1 MANVALLMLRS
12 GYHSI
17 ARAMLCSLTCPS
29 QQPAHIIYKFI
40 LKAAERAF
48 DPPVLGD
55 CSDSKCS
62 QAEYKMMFIMLC
74 SKLWIY
80 QLLIR

>member
-1 MANVALLMLRS
+1 MF
-12 GYHSI
+12 
-17 ARAMLCSLTCPS
+17 LTCPS
-29 QQPAHIIYKFI
+29 QQPAHIIYEFT

-48 DPPVLGD
+48 DPKVLGD

-62 QAEYKMMFIMLC
+62 QAEYKMMCIMLC
-74 SKLWIY
+74 SKLWMY